1 MKKITKRIFSAILS
15 AIMLILA
22 LPLTGFASDKIYTYK
37 YEYIELGSY
46 PQSQVKD
53 SALISKLGS
62 VNKNWV
68 SYFSAVCGH
77 TALRGSFSSSYA
89 AELNPPSRLR
99 RTASHK
105 AEAICSSIDTPT
117 YEAFSFYGFPN

>member
-37 YEYIELGSY
+37 YEYIEFGSY

-68 SYFSAVCGH
+68 SYFSAV
-77 TALRGSFSSSYA
+77 
-89 AELNPPSRLR
+89 
-99 RTASHK
+99 
-105 AEAICSSIDTPT
+105 
-117 YEAFSFYGFPN
+117 